1 MVAVAGHRDRGLHA
15 MTKPDIRVISR
26 DNGVGLSRDLQLVAG
41 VLRDAGRAV
50 EIAAYGGSGMGNR
63 IRELELRARSALR
76 GPVPTQIF
84 IERVY
89 PRCLPAGRRNLLI
102 PNPEWFVPE
111 WRQWL
116 PHFERVLCKTRHVVD
131 IFAGLG
137 CATHY
142 IGFTSLDR
150 LDAGVPRERAFF
162 HLAGSSQA
170 KGTQVLLEAWRRHPE
185 WPRLT
190 VVQSARTAIAG
201 NPAGNI
207 EALTGRMDDAAL
219 QRLQN
224 AHLFHICA
232 SKVEGFGHVLME
244 AMSTGAVVIT
254 THGAP
259 MNELVRPHRGL
270 LIPPA
275 CTGTLN
281 LAPQYLVDV
290 AGIENAVE
298 QALALGGERLSAM
311 SAAARLYYE
320 HSDARFRENLV
331 AALAP

>member
-1 MVAVAGHRDRGLHA
+1 
-15 MTKPDIRVISR
+15 MTRPDIRVISR

-41 VLRDAGRAV
+41 VLRDTGRAV
-50 EIAAYGGSGMGNR
+50 ETVAYGGSGMGNR
-63 IRELELRARSALR
+63 IRELELRARSAVR
-76 GPVPTQIF
+76 GPVPIQVF

-102 PNPEWFVPE
+102 PNPEWFVPG
-111 WRQWL
+111 WQQWL
-116 PHFERVLCKTRHVVD
+116 PRFERVLCKTRHAMA
-131 IFAGLG
+131 IFARLG
-137 CATHY
+137 CATCY

-150 LDAGVPRERAFF
+150 LDAGVQRERAFF
-162 HLAGSSQA
+162 HLAGCSQA

-201 NPAGNI
+201 SPAGNI
-207 EALTGRMDDAAL
+207 EELTGRMDDAAL

-254 THGAP
+254 TDGAP
-259 MNELVRPHRGL
+259 MNELVRPDRGL
-270 LIPPA
+270 LVPPA
-275 CTGTLN
+275 RTGTLN
-281 LAPQYLVDV
+281 LATQYMVDV
-290 AGIENAVE
+290 AGIEEAVE
-298 QALALGGERLSAM
+298 QALALGGERLSVM
-311 SAAARLYYE
+311 SAAARQYYVQ
-320 HSDARFRENLV
+320 SDARFREDLV
-331 AALAP
+331 AALAS